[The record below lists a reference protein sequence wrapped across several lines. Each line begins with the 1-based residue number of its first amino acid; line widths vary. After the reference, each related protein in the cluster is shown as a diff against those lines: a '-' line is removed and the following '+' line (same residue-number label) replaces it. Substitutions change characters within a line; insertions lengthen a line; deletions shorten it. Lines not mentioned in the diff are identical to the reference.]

1 MNKCKPPQLAPC
13 SRWMH
18 NGSLA
23 AQNDY
28 MPLEIMT
35 DCAKRS
41 YFTHSFSSLWGYH
54 PMCVYVASEAC
65 GPPSAS
71 LVARGPN
78 AKRMPGLTHDKLG
91 DRWPKRSRP
100 FLAFQTSLDMPAK
113 SQLVTFTSHQSGKNN
128 RSPLSLVS
136 TGMMKRG
143 SIRVRR
149 FDDIMATLF
158 FSSRRGLHIVLIPTA
173 NASCSQ
179 QLSNTVLSAN
189 ADFAA

>member
-1 MNKCKPPQLAPC
+1 M
-13 SRWMH
+13 
-18 NGSLA
+18 
-23 AQNDY
+23 
-28 MPLEIMT
+28 
-35 DCAKRS
+35 
-41 YFTHSFSSLWGYH
+41 
-54 PMCVYVASEAC
+54 
-65 GPPSAS
+65 
-71 LVARGPN
+71 
-78 AKRMPGLTHDKLG
+78 
-91 DRWPKRSRP
+91 
-100 FLAFQTSLDMPAK
+100 
-113 SQLVTFTSHQSGKNN
+113 
-128 RSPLSLVS
+128 S